1 MREFVLRRLAPLL
14 DTDRGL
20 WSVVAGVCALVYA
33 LTAHWRSPG
42 LDSEAAAWPAWSL
55 AHRGTLDLSG
65 IAGLPYGNVWF
76 LHAHGQILSNRTIGD
91 VLTGVPV
98 NLLLGWT
105 GISAPAAAALT
116 AVLVSAAAMATLALV
131 LRPLAGRWALPGVV
145 AVALGTA
152 VWTVSSEELWTHT
165 GDVLWLSLILLALSR
180 GRHLLAG
187 LVFVPAILT
196 RPHLAVAAVVI
207 ALWLAGS
214 RRSARPLLAIGAPVA
229 FGLVLLTGI
238 NASIFGH
245 WSLSGGYGATGG
257 YSVAAT
263 ASGGLSASVS
273 AVGTNILGAL
283 FSPRCGVFLYTPVV
297 IVGLLGLRRGYRSAP
312 DWTWA
317 AAVGGGMYE
326 VAQCKINRFTGGT
339 LFFSNRLMIEC
350 LVLCTPLLLHCA
362 RAWMRTSTRRQSFA
376 FALLLTSVG
385 IHTIGAVLPTL
396 SGNGLDVHPWQ
407 QWFLLDTIRV
417 AGYQGWLTAAVV
429 SLVAVTAWTA
439 FRQGAWRE
447 GAAALSS
454 GARPESSPNLD
465 DWQAARAHSA

>member
-1 MREFVLRRLAPLL
+1 MREFVLRRVAPVL

-33 LTAHWRSPG
+33 LTAHWTSPG

-55 AHRGTLDLSG
+55 VHRGTLDLSG
-65 IAGLPYGNVWF
+65 IAGLPAGNIWF

-105 GISAPAAAALT
+105 GISAAAAAALT

-131 LRPLAGRWALPGVV
+131 LRRLAGRWALPAIV
-145 AVALGTA
+145 AVAFGTA

-180 GRHLLAG
+180 GRHLWAG

-207 ALWLAGS
+207 ALWLAAS
-214 RRSARPLLAIGAPVA
+214 RRSLRPLLTIGVPAAV
-229 FGLVLLTGI
+229 GLVLLAGI
-238 NASIFGH
+238 NGSIFGH
-245 WSLSGGYGATGG
+245 WSLSGGYGAVGG

-263 ASGGLSASVS
+263 AGGGLSATLRS
-273 AVGTNILGAL
+273 VGTNVLGGL
-283 FSPRCGVFLYTPVV
+283 ISPRCGVFLYSPV
-297 IVGLLGLRRGYRSAP
+297 ILVGLLGLRRGFRSAP

-317 AAVGGGMYE
+317 AALGGGMYE
-326 VAQCKINRFTGGT
+326 IAQCKINRFTGGT

-362 RAWMRTSTRRQSFA
+362 RAWARTSIRRQSFA
-376 FALLLTSVG
+376 LALLLTSVG
-385 IHTIGAVLPTL
+385 IHAIGAVLPTL
-396 SGNGLDVHPWQ
+396 SGGGLDVHPWQ

-417 AGYQGWLTAAVV
+417 AGYQGWLTCAVV
-429 SLVAVTAWTA
+429 ALIALTAWTA
-439 FRQGAWRE
+439 FLQTARRDSDV
-447 GAAALSS
+447 ALSS

>member
-14 DTDRGL
+14 DTERGL

-105 GISAPAAAALT
+105 GLSAPTAAALT
-116 AVLVSAAAMATLALV
+116 AVLASAAAMATLALV
-131 LRPLAGRWALPGVV
+131 LRPLAGRWALPAVV
-145 AVALGTA
+145 AVAFGTA

-165 GDVLWLSLILLALSR
+165 GDVLWLSLILFALSR
-180 GRHLLAG
+180 GRHMWVGLA
-187 LVFVPAILT
+187 FVPAILT
-196 RPHLAVAAVVI
+196 RPHLAVAALVI

-214 RRSARPLLAIGAPVA
+214 RRSLRPLLTIGAPAA
-229 FGLVLLTGI
+229 FGLVLLAGI

-245 WSLSGGYGATGG
+245 WSLSGGYGVTGG

-263 ASGGLSASVS
+263 AAAGGGLSAAVS
-273 AVGTNILGAL
+273 TVGTNLLGAL
-283 FSPRCGVFLYTPVV
+283 VSPRCGVLLYSPVV
-297 IVGLLGLRRGYRSAP
+297 VVGLLGLRRGYRSAP
-312 DWTWA
+312 DWMWA
-317 AAVGGGMYE
+317 AALGGGMYE

-350 LVLCTPLLLHCA
+350 LVLCSPLLLHGA
-362 RAWMRTSTRRQSFA
+362 RAWMRTSTRRQSA
-376 FALLLTSVG
+376 AVALLLVSVG
-385 IHTIGAVLPTL
+385 IHTVGA
-396 SGNGLDVHPWQ
+396 
-407 QWFLLDTIRV
+407 
-417 AGYQGWLTAAVV
+417 
-429 SLVAVTAWTA
+429 
-439 FRQGAWRE
+439 
-447 GAAALSS
+447 
-454 GARPESSPNLD
+454 
-465 DWQAARAHSA
+465 